1 MFASNVCFTL
11 VFLCWLILHHPF
23 HFLLKFFLLTDYDI
37 TSVYKEI
44 VQFYTVFSLIR
55 SSKGDKTV
63 VRSSRS
69 SCNWTLSL
77 THVSPMFL
85 FYTPGKLQKIFS
97 GDTADAKSMKFPC
110 KLNFKK
116 NAKMIEIR
124 KNIVCK

>member
-11 VFLCWLILHHPF
+11 VFLCWLILHHIF
-23 HFLLKFFLLTDYDI
+23 HFLFKKILLTDYDV

-63 VRSSRS
+63 VRSSGS
-69 SCNWTLSL
+69 SCNWKFSL
-77 THVSPMFL
+77 THFSPMFL
-85 FYTPGKLQKIFS
+85 FYTPWKLQKTFG
-97 GDTADAKSMKFPC
+97 GDTADGKNMKFPC

-124 KNIVCK
+124 KNIICK